1 MAKWQRFSLGI
12 VLTIVV
18 AGLWGIIATVIG
30 SPIMVVS
37 LGAVV
42 IGAAMIIWIHGK
54 NSN

>member
-12 VLTIVV
+12 VLAIVV
-18 AGLWGIIATVIG
+18 AGLWGFIATVIG
-30 SPIMVVS
+30 APIMVGS

-42 IGAAMIIWIHGK
+42 IGAAIFIWIHAK